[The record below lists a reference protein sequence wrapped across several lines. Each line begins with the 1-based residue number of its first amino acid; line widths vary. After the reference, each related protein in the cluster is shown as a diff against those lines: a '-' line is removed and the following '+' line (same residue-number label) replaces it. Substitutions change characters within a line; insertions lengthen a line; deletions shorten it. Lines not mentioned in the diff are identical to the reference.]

1 MLNLLYM
8 NILRFFLFQLFFFT
22 IFKLN
27 FLYAVEPLPF
37 NNIVLHKN
45 PLQVSQVKFKDF
57 DSKDIVLNKNDGKIK
72 ILNFW
77 ATWCAPCKKEMPSLD
92 KFSLNNL
99 DFLVFPINLEK
110 INKEKTLKFYEDL
123 NIKNLKIYFDPEF
136 ILTKQFKLRGV
147 PTTVFINQKGQEFAR
162 VLGDIDFNDKNFI
175 KWLNNYK

>member
-1 MLNLLYM
+1 M
-8 NILRFFLFQLFFFT
+8 NN
-22 IFKLN
+22 FKLLTIQVFILILLKIN
-27 FLYAVEPLPF
+27 FLYAEAPLPF

-77 ATWCAPCKKEMPSLD
+77 ATWCAPCKAEMPSLD
-92 KFSLNNL
+92 KFSIKNP

-110 INKEKTLKFYEDL
+110 INKKKTMKFYNDL
-123 NIKNLKIYFDPEF
+123 NIKNLNIFFDPEF
-136 ILTKQFKLRGV
+136 KLAKQFKLRGV

-162 VLGDIDFNDKNFI
+162 VLGDIDFDDKKFI
-175 KWLNNYK
+175 KWLNTFK

>member
-1 MLNLLYM
+1 M
-8 NILRFFLFQLFFFT
+8 NISRFLSFQLFFFT
-22 IFKLN
+22 FFKLN

-77 ATWCAPCKKEMPSLD
+77 ATWCAPCKAEMPSLD
-92 KFSLNNL
+92 KFSIKNP

-110 INKEKTLKFYEDL
+110 INKKKTMKFYKDL
-123 NIKNLKIYFDPEF
+123 NIKNLNVYFDNGLKLVKVF
-136 ILTKQFKLRGV
+136 GLRGV
-147 PTTVFINQKGQEFAR
+147 PTTIILNNNKEMVARISGSIDFSDEKFIN
-162 VLGDIDFNDKNFI
+162 
-175 KWLNNYK
+175 WLSKVK

>member
-1 MLNLLYM
+1 M
-8 NILRFFLFQLFFFT
+8 NISRFFLFQLFFLTF
-22 IFKLN
+22 IKFN
-27 FLYAVEPLPF
+27 FLTAAEPLPF

-92 KFSLNNL
+92 KFSLNNQ

-123 NIKNLKIYFDPEF
+123 NIENLKIFFDPEF
-136 ILTKQFKLRGV
+136 ILAKQFKLRGV
-147 PTTVFINQKGQEFAR
+147 PTTVFINKKGQEFAR